1 MLLTS
6 ARSAHADRCS
16 RQAQH
21 AEQHLRRLPET
32 RPPGAE
38 VPGGQQAVPP
48 QLLQVITAATV
59 APIYELVRA
68 SYSYS

>member
-6 ARSAHADRCS
+6 AWSAHADRRG

-21 AEQHLRRLPET
+21 TQQHLRRLPET

-38 VPGGQQAVPP
+38 VPGGRQAVPP
-48 QLLQVITAATV
+48 QLLQVITAAEAASTV
-59 APIYELVRA
+59 CVH
-68 SYSYS
+68 